1 MDNAKKKAIVSRKLM
16 TLFVVLIFAG
26 TLVAVTAAVEPTIS
40 SSTGEFRG
48 VQALGASPGG
58 GVSGYNVIWDNGM
71 NYNNMGS
78 TQNDTNMSLVS
89 LIADDFIF
97 TENQT
102 VRDVHWI
109 GGYWNP
115 AEDGDFDWEI
125 TFYNDNGTGT
135 EPGTVIASYYFPNAE
150 THETYIGPAIG
161 GGICYDYSVD
171 LPTPVEF
178 AANTKYWIS
187 IQGIGDLWPQSGWA
201 MHTDSI
207 LLHEAVF
214 KSDYVDWNFPNW
226 TNTSTVFDYPYD
238 MCFQLTSGKPK
249 APTFTP
255 IGLVAL
261 VSLLAAI
268 AALSIKIRKRR

>member
-1 MDNAKKKAIVSRKLM
+1 MDNTKKKAIVSRKLM

-26 TLVAVTAAVEPTIS
+26 TLVAVSAALEPTIS

-109 GGYWNP
+109 GGYWNGP
-115 AEDGDFDWEI
+115 PDDGDFDWEI
-125 TFYNDNGTGT
+125 IFYNDNGTGNQ
-135 EPGTVIASYYFPNAE
+135 PGTVIASFYFPNAE
-150 THETYIGPAIG
+150 TGEQLILEDKGTYY
-161 GGICYDYSVD
+161 YDYSVD

-187 IQGIGDLWPQSGWA
+187 VQGIGDWQPQSGWA

-214 KSDYVDWNFPNW
+214 KSDYVDWNFPDW
-226 TNTSTVFDYPYD
+226 TNTSTVFGEPYD
-238 MCFQLTSGKPK
+238 MCFQLTSGKTK
-249 APTFTP
+249 APLLTP

-261 VSLLAAI
+261 VAMLSAI
-268 AALSIKIRKRR
+268 AVISIKIRKRQ